1 MPRLQWT
8 LRFSLVGLLRTASL
22 LACLCLPA
30 GAVVARDNAAI
41 YFYGPPPSVER
52 IVAAAP
58 GATTEARLE
67 GDRTRI
73 TVAWPDV
80 TLVITV
86 DPAWNRDVQLLGM
99 RNWIGQFGPV
109 HRNTPSAKALLA
121 NLDRTTTC
129 YGSVITPAF
138 DAEGKVAAALLRLL
152 KPEGGFFF
160 AHQSLYDSTGSK
172 IMGMPGDPQRL
183 GPRHTPAQP

>member
-1 MPRLQWT
+1 MALPRFQVT
-8 LRFSLVGLLRTASL
+8 KIAA
-22 LACLCLPA
+22 LAFILCLPT
-30 GAVVARDNAAI
+30 GAAMARDNAGI

-52 IVAAAP
+52 VTAAAP
-58 GATTEARLE
+58 GASTAARLE

-80 TLVITV
+80 TLVITI

-152 KPEGGFFF
+152 KPGG
-160 AHQSLYDSTGSK
+160 
-172 IMGMPGDPQRL
+172 GMPGDPKRL
-183 GPRHTPAQP
+183 GPRHEPPTRP